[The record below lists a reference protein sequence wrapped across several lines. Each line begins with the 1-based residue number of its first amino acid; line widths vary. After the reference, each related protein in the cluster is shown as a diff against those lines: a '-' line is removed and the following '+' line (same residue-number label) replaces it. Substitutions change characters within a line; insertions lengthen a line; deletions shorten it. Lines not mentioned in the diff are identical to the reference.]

1 MLCCLTG
8 PTRFSPVSAARPFS
22 NLYYTV
28 ELPGLYKYIALT
40 SYAPNQTFSPDEEQ
54 YRWLEQ
60 ELKQVWAVQVAQG
73 FV

>member
-1 MLCCLTG
+1 V
-8 PTRFSPVSAARPFS
+8 SSAAPFS

-60 ELKQVWAVQVAQG
+60 ELKQVRRTFDQG
-73 FV
+73 LWETWSGV